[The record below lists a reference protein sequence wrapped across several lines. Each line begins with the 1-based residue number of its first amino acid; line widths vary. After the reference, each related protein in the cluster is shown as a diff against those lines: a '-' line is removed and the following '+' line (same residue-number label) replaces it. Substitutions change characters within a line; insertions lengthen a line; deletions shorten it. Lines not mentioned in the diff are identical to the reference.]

1 MLSSRIFAKVFHEL
15 TPLFPLYPLYPLYPH
30 KVKLLYLS
38 EQNLRDR
45 LFIQDFVFNYKFKE
59 ETLLFHAPFGENMR
73 DTRFVT
79 KRLSSLL
86 SEAMVYNNFLMGDQR
101 DCFSFGEN
109 GLLEINTAPI
119 RELLYTAKLLL
130 IGPVVKQNGKAVI
143 GDPLQM
149 LQLARETFEAEETL
163 LFPTKSKSPLA
174 ANKPTI
180 EDRSEVDRLLSIYE
194 EESDT
199 LELAYR
205 LRPVRLVSPVN
216 YSLSG

>member
-1 MLSSRIFAKVFHEL
+1 MNYLPYFPYIL
-15 TPLFPLYPLYPLYPH
+15 YTPYFPQT
-30 KVKLLYLS
+30 VKLLYLS

-45 LFIQDFVFNYKFKE
+45 FFIQDFVFNYKFKE
-59 ETLLFHAPFGENMR
+59 ETLLFHAPFGETLR
-73 DTRFVT
+73 ETRFVT

-101 DCFSFGEN
+101 DCFAMQEDGS
-109 GLLEINTAPI
+109 LQINEAPI

-130 IGPVVKQNGKAVI
+130 IGPIVKQNGAASM

-149 LQLARETFEAEETL
+149 LQLARETFDAEETF

-174 ANKPTI
+174 AKKPTI
-180 EDRSEVDRLLSIYE
+180 EDRAEVDRLLTIYE

-199 LELAYR
+199 LELAYQ
-205 LRPVRLVSPVN
+205 LRPVRLASPVN
-216 YSLSG
+216 YSM